1 MTQGSIYTKEEIKIV
16 LFEGI
21 SQAAVDVFHEAG
33 YTNVELLPKAVDR
46 ETLLSKLDG
55 AQMIGIRS
63 RTQLKQEILEHP
75 AASRLMAVGC
85 FCIGTNQVNLTT
97 AATHGVPVF
106 NAPHSNTRSVA
117 ELVIGHTIM
126 MMRKVFPNSMAAHRR
141 QWNKSATGC
150 YEVRG
155 KRMGI
160 VGYGHIGSQV
170 SVLAE
175 AMGMEV
181 VYYDVLTKLPLGNA
195 RQVTSLEEL
204 LKISDVVSLHVPATP
219 DTKDMMTAK
228 EIGLMKEGAYLINA
242 SRGNVVVVEALAD
255 AIRSEAL
262 GGAAVDVFP
271 KEPASNNDPFE
282 SPLVGLESV
291 ILTPHIGGST
301 QEAQRNIGREVAG
314 KLINYC
320 THGSTIGA
328 VNFPGV
334 NLTHSPGTIR
344 LLHIHHNR
352 PGVLQKINDIVGD
365 EAINVLG
372 QYLRT
377 TEHIGF
383 VVLDID
389 AAHGREKVAKIRQ
402 QLSEV
407 PGTIRTRKL
416 VSDEDGDHTI
426 IE

>member
-1 MTQGSIYTKEEIKIV
+1 MTQGTVFNKEEIKIV

-21 SQAAVDVFHEAG
+21 SQAAVEVFGQAG

-46 ETLLSKLDG
+46 ETLLAKLSG
-55 AQMIGIRS
+55 AHMIGIRS
-63 RTQLKQEILEHP
+63 RTQLKQEILEHE

-85 FCIGTNQVNLTT
+85 FCIGTNQVNLPV
-97 AATHGVPVF
+97 AATRGVPVF

-126 MMRKVFPNSMAAHRR
+126 MMRKVFPNSMAAHRK
-141 QWNKSATGC
+141 QWNKSAAGC

-155 KRMGI
+155 KTIGI
-160 VGYGHIGSQV
+160 IGYGHIGSQV

-175 AMGMEV
+175 AMGMKV
-181 VYYDVLTKLPLGNA
+181 IYYDVLTKLPLGNA
-195 RQVTSLEEL
+195 TQVTSMQEL
-204 LKISDVVSLHVPATP
+204 LKTADVVSLHVPATP
-219 DTKDMMTAK
+219 ETKEMMGAE
-228 EIGLMKEGAYLINA
+228 EIALMREGSYLINA
-242 SRGNVVVVEALAD
+242 SRGNVVVVDALAE
-255 AIRSEAL
+255 AIRSEKL
-262 GGAAVDVFP
+262 LGAAVDVFP
-271 KEPASNNDPFE
+271 KEPASNTEAFE

-334 NLTHSPGTIR
+334 NLTHSPNTIR

-352 PGVLQKINDIVGD
+352 PGVLQKINDVVGD
-365 EAINVLG
+365 HAINVLG

-377 TEHIGF
+377 TEDIGF

-389 AAHGREKVAKIRQ
+389 AAHGREKVSVIRD

-416 VSDEDGDHTI
+416 VSDEEGDHTI
-426 IE
+426 LE